1 MSVQISGFTQTTT
14 SPFQN
19 VSGTNYYAGLSGT
32 GATYYNSGNLYI
44 FQEVGNNGSPMGSI
58 TIPSNYNA
66 TIKYYLVGGGGGG
79 GGNGLGVAAAG
90 RGGGG
95 GGNYLSNLFS
105 ISGTNSIV
113 LSIGAGGIGAP
124 QSAYGS
130 GTPGGNTELIYL
142 GNTVDAS
149 GGFAGTISSP
159 IAGVGRRFIDSLGNI
174 YYYGGGGGGNTYN
187 AESGGNGG
195 NGYNNIGGI
204 GISSA
209 LGGGGGG
216 GGGTTSV
223 GSNGTGSGG
232 GNGGNPNGGAGGTTG
247 AGGAGGI
254 GGGGGG
260 GTNGANTGGN
270 GAAGG
275 AGGIGGGGGGGG
287 GGLNGFGS
295 GGGGVGGVGGG
306 GGSAGTNPNSSA
318 GGGAG
323 GINGGGGGSYIY
335 VGSGGNGGVGLIVLE
350 ITLTPTPISNICFLG
365 NTPIST
371 DQGKIPIEKIDASI
385 HTINNKRITAITK
398 TISEDEY
405 LVCFKKHSLSLNVP
419 SRNTIMSKNHKV
431 YYKGIWREAQ
441 DFIDEF
447 EYIYE
452 VPYNGETLYNVL
464 LEKHDKV
471 NVNNLL
477 CETLHPKNNI
487 AKLYTN
493 NFNEDYKNNIIVMM
507 NDSILN
513 NDFQLY
519 TKVIEILRENDTD
532 DEDEYEDSYAIEKFE
547 EKQSPL
553 KSGKMIN
560 IILDNTTIQNKLNKY
575 IKSQKHIENNE
586 NKNNE
591 ETERNKETERNGN
604 KLNMV
609 FKTTNNIIIQN
620 KLDKYIRSQKNKEI
634 EEQGII
640 KKKAFLNKTREEKE
654 GKEEIDKLKR
664 EIRNMFRN
672 TEIVKSKTYKSK
684 MHKNNF
690 TKRFY
695 V

>member
-1 MSVQISGFTQTTT
+1 MSVQITGFTKTTNN
-14 SPFQN
+14 PFQN

-32 GATYYNSGNLYI
+32 TPGPYYYNIGNLYI
-44 FQEVGNNGSPMGSI
+44 FQDFSINNTATGAI
-58 TIPSNYNA
+58 TIPKNYNA
-66 TIKYYLVGGGGGG
+66 TVKYYLVGGGGGG
-79 GGNGLGVAAAG
+79 GGGNAG

-95 GGNYLSNLFS
+95 GGNYLSNQFS
-105 ISGTNSIV
+105 ISGTNTIV
-113 LSIGAGGIGAP
+113 LSIGAGGSGAP
-124 QSAYGS
+124 QSAGGS
-130 GTPGGNTELIYL
+130 GAPGGNTELIYL

-149 GGFAGTISSP
+149 GGFAGTGSSP

-174 YYYGGGGGGNTYN
+174 YYYGGGGGGNGGGAT
-187 AESGGNGG
+187 SGGNGG

-204 GISSA
+204 GISGA

-223 GSNGTGSGG
+223 GSNGTTSGG

-287 GGLNGFGS
+287 GGLDGAGA
-295 GGGGVGGVGGG
+295 GGGGGGGVGGG
-306 GGSAGTNPNSSA
+306 GGSAGTNSLLGA

-323 GINGGGGGSYIY
+323 GINGGGGGSYIN

-350 ITLTPTPISNICFLG
+350 ITLTPIPISNICFLG

-385 HTINNKRITAITK
+385 HTINNKPITAITK
-398 TISEDEY
+398 TISEDEH
-405 LVCFKKHSLSLNVP
+405 LVCFEKHSLSLNVP
-419 SRNTIMSKNHKV
+419 SKKTIMSKNHKV
-431 YYKGIWREAQ
+431 YYKGIWCEAQ

-447 EYIYE
+447 DNIYE
-452 VPYNGETLYNVL
+452 VQYNGEILYNIL

-471 NVNNLL
+471 YVNNLV

-487 AKLYTN
+487 AKLYN
-493 NFNEDYKNNIIVMM
+493 SNFNEDYKNTIIVMI
-507 NDSILN
+507 NDSILT

-519 TKVIEILRENDTD
+519 NKVIELLTENDID
-532 DEDEYEDSYAIEKFE
+532 DVYEHCYAVEKFE
-547 EKQSPL
+547 QKQTPL
-553 KSGKMIN
+553 KTSKILKIM
-560 IILDNTTIQNKLNKY
+560 LDNTA
-575 IKSQKHIENNE
+575 
-586 NKNNE
+586 
-591 ETERNKETERNGN
+591 
-604 KLNMV
+604 
-609 FKTTNNIIIQN
+609 IQN
-620 KLDKYIRSQKNKEI
+620 KLDKYIKSQKNKATEV
-634 EEQGII
+634 EGII

-654 GKEEIDKLKR
+654 EKEKLKR
-664 EIRNMFRN
+664 EIRNMFHN

-690 TKRFY
+690 TKRVY